1 MISVDGKGTVFPAKL
16 TLQGTSLYL
25 NKYIEKEIFKKE
37 LMRIIQTNY
46 QINMISDHS
55 VSTNNSLKVIW
66 TARVSTCF

>member
-1 MISVDGKGTVFPAKL
+1 MISVDGKGTVFPVRL

-55 VSTNNSLKVIW
+55 VSTNNSLKVI
-66 TARVSTCF
+66 

>member
-1 MISVDGKGTVFPAKL
+1 MISVDGKGTVFPVKL

-55 VSTNNSLKVIW
+55 VSTNNSLKVI
-66 TARVSTCF
+66 